1 MVFAKQSL
9 IILLS
14 MGLPMLLK
22 SIFSNTAFFILGSLV
37 ILYLAFLN
45 RKKIANFN
53 LFALINLVLIL
64 ILSTGGISSPAFFL
78 LYFLSFAVAFVFDP
92 KVVFVFTIGSIV
104 LFFPQALK
112 TDLTRNLIMLFSLF
126 LLSPVAFFLGIDYQK
141 KQEVKKRTD
150 KMKRIA
156 QSIEADIEGV
166 LHDIRQIRNKRT
178 AKRLSEA
185 LAEEISDKQ

>member
-1 MVFAKQSL
+1 
-9 IILLS
+9 

-53 LFALINLVLIL
+53 LFALINLVLIF
-64 ILSTGGISSPAFFL
+64 ILATGGISSLIFFL
-78 LYFLSFAVAFVFDP
+78 LYLLSFAVAFVLDP

-112 TDLTRNLIMLFSLF
+112 TDLTRNLILLFSLF
-126 LLSPVAFFLGIDYQK
+126 LLSPIAFFLGSDYQQKRRIK
-141 KQEVKKRTD
+141 KTMQDIKQKEKIIENEVED
-150 KMKRIA
+150 
-156 QSIEADIEGV
+156 V
-166 LHDIRQIRNKRT
+166 LRDNRQILNKRT
-178 AKRLSEA
+178 AKRLSEE